1 MPETILLDTARGKVE
16 ILFEVV
22 SAEHVQI
29 NAPMPPVG
37 PGFFLV
43 FAIGEQAEAIEAA
56 KKIIEAEPLPE
67 NINITDRVPG
77 AGRRS
82 GGHSGPSCCAL
93 WQPVCISQA
102 HHGEERPGLT

>member
-1 MPETILLDTARGKVE
+1 MPETILLDSARGKVE
-16 ILFEVV
+16 ILVEVV

-43 FAIGEQAEAIEAA
+43 FAVGQQAEAIEAA

-77 AGRRS
+77 AVAAGTVARPAVRFGS
-82 GGHSGPSCCAL
+82 PSVANKPTKVKKG
-93 WQPVCISQA
+93 QP
-102 HHGEERPGLT
+102 

>member
-1 MPETILLDTARGKVE
+1 MPETILLDTARGEVE
-16 ILFEVV
+16 ILVEEF

-43 FAIGEQAEAIEAA
+43 FAIDQKAEAIDAA

-77 AGRRS
+77 AVAAGTVARPAVS
-82 GGHSGPSCCAL
+82 FGSPSVAHK
-93 WQPVCISQA
+93 PTNVKKGQA
-102 HHGEERPGLT
+102 